1 MGCLNPIRI
10 RNPRYTSDSDVE
22 FTQKVYRFYEDYG
35 YVNPPD
41 RYIDVP
47 CGKCVACQSAKR
59 NGWRM
64 RLLAEFYRYPASAF
78 ITLTFDD
85 THLERFKDNPN
96 KALSLFFDRVR
107 KFCGRSIRHFICPEL
122 GDKTKR
128 LHYHGILFD
137 VPGLNGDLLS
147 SLWKYGFIYLGWCNP
162 KTINYVTKYVTKFY
176 DTAVKLPRLFV
187 SKGIGIDFLK
197 NYGVELKDNMTPYFT
212 SNGYRIPLPRYYLEK
227 LFDKTE
233 RFLLQFVASQKVFT
247 RYVDGKVYYDV
258 NSYKDALKRYYDKLK
273 SISLVDL
280 SKPSKDV
287 GAIKSIAL
295 DLPTDYDFLDEDD
308 NLELIDFN
316 AVPDSSYNNLSRED
330 LLTINPF

>member
-10 RNPRYTSDSDVE
+10 RNPRYTSNSDVE
-22 FTQKVYRFYEDYG
+22 FTQKVVTFYEDYG
-35 YVNPPD
+35 YINPPD
-41 RYIDVP
+41 RFIDVP
-47 CGKCVACQSAKR
+47 CGKCSACQSAKR

-64 RLLAEFYRYPASAF
+64 RLLAEFYRCPASAF

-137 VPGLNGDLLS
+137 VPGLNSDLLS

-162 KTINYVTKYVTKFY
+162 KTINYVTKYITKFY
-176 DTAVKLPRLFV
+176 ATAVKLPRLFV
-187 SKGIGIDFLK
+187 SKGIGIDFLN

-233 RFLLQFVASQKVFT
+233 RFLLQFLSNQKLFT
-247 RYVDGKVYYDV
+247 RYVDGRVYYDKD
-258 NSYKDALKRYYDKLK
+258 SYKDALKRYYDKLK
-273 SISLVDL
+273 SISIVDL
-280 SKPSKDV
+280 SKPTKKAFD
-287 GAIKSIAL
+287 IKSFDFSIPDFDFFDDVIAN
-295 DLPTDYDFLDEDD
+295 EKV
-308 NLELIDFN
+308 DFN
-316 AVPDSSYNNLSRED
+316 YVKDDIYNGLSRDD